1 MVEEKLCIVV
11 LIIDGKLSEVIG
23 IIKEWTMNIMLLN
36 TLKDKIKSFLLTL
49 LTLYP
54 KSLRWRK
61 KIMSGWGPYRPFTY
75 LLP

>member
-1 MVEEKLCIVV
+1 MVEEKLCIVEH
-11 LIIDGKLSEVIG
+11 IIDGKLSEVIG

-49 LTLYP
+49 LTPYP

-61 KIMSGWGPYRPFTY
+61 K
-75 LLP
+75 

>member
-23 IIKEWTMNIMLLN
+23 IQKKWTMNIMLLN
-36 TLKDKIKSFLLTL
+36 TLKDKIKQFLLTL
-49 LTLYP
+49 LTPYP

-61 KIMSGWGPYRPFTY
+61 K
-75 LLP
+75 

>member
-1 MVEEKLCIVV
+1 MVEEKLCIVEH
-11 LIIDGKLSEVIG
+11 IIDGKLSEVIG
-23 IIKEWTMNIMLLN
+23 IIREWTMNIMLLN

-61 KIMSGWGPYRPFTY
+61 K
-75 LLP
+75 

>member
-1 MVEEKLCIVV
+1 MVEEKLCIVEH
-11 LIIDGKLSEVIG
+11 IIDGKLSEVIG

-61 KIMSGWGPYRPFTY
+61 K
-75 LLP
+75 